1 MTIHFSV
8 TRFCARLF
16 LFRRAINDSLKIN
29 HNNNNNNVINLQEL
43 LMPFRGRSPTSSRI
57 SLFLCRR
64 MGSSFINLTMLSY
77 PPISR
82 TFDDFSR
89 TDFGTCPPDR
99 SSIAAGRLSDAR
111 TLHKRHA
118 HTHSTFSLSLQ
129 QMYFPPLPRV
139 VS

>member
-1 MTIHFSV
+1 
-8 TRFCARLF
+8 
-16 LFRRAINDSLKIN
+16 
-29 HNNNNNNVINLQEL
+29 
-43 LMPFRGRSPTSSRI
+43 
-57 SLFLCRR
+57 

-129 QMYFPPLPRV
+129 QMYFPPSARAIKLTYYWLHITKL
-139 VS
+139 VSKMLRNIIRLKKMQCNNFAHN